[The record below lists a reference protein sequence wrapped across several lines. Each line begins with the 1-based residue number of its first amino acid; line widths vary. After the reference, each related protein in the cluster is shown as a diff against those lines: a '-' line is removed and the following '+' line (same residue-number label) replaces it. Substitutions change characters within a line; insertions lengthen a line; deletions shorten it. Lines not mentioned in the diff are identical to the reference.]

1 MHFLPLLFGRQHV
14 LVAEMTVYHLM
25 ERLSPLDYRGG
36 LWDFYERD
44 GRPLYLAP
52 TSKPRF
58 QIVCNTNGYEGKV
71 SADAAG
77 IIATLFAFSH
87 LSFKYPVDA
96 MSEGY
101 GRLYDHAADHPESA
115 EIFQA
120 ID

>member
-1 MHFLPLLFGRQHV
+1 MGFLPLLFGRQHV

-58 QIVCNTNGYEGKV
+58 QIVCDTNGYEGEV

-77 IIATLFAFSH
+77 IIATLFTCSH
-87 LSFKYPVDA
+87 LSFRHPSERLPEGFARLHAYVD
-96 MSEGY
+96 G
-101 GRLYDHAADHPESA
+101 HAEAS

>member
-1 MHFLPLLFGRQHV
+1 MPDITNSTDDSSARAVALVPEVRRMEFLPLLFGRQHV

-58 QIVCNTNGYEGKV
+58 QI
-71 SADAAG
+71 
-77 IIATLFAFSH
+77 
-87 LSFKYPVDA
+87 
-96 MSEGY
+96 
-101 GRLYDHAADHPESA
+101 
-115 EIFQA
+115 
-120 ID
+120 